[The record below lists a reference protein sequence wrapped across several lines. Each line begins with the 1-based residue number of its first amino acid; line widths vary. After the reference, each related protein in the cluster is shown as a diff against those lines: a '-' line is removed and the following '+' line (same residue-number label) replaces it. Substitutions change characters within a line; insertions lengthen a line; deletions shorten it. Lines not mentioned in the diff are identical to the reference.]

1 MALLVPA
8 TLNLSLKITVRN
20 DKSKKKK
27 IFFDNYPNNCHKIAI
42 CFLLFKPILTIVGH
56 HFLFFFSKLRHMKL
70 VHPHIVT
77 NSPSISPE
85 VGELEAHE
93 TASLTS
99 SHNGDN
105 GLNK

>member
-1 MALLVPA
+1 
-8 TLNLSLKITVRN
+8 
-20 DKSKKKK
+20 
-27 IFFDNYPNNCHKIAI
+27 
-42 CFLLFKPILTIVGH
+42 
-56 HFLFFFSKLRHMKL
+56 MKL

-93 TASLTS
+93 TSSLTS